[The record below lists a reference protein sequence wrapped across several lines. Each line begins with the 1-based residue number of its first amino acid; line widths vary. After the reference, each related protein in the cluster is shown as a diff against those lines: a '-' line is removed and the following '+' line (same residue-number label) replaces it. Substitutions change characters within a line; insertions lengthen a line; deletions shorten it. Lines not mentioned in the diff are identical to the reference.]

1 MYYLYLRDLYYFIHI
16 ILIRYFWVFIY
27 SLLSLLYKNSFV
39 FFIKVIIEAE
49 TLNFMNIINIMELDS
64 AFIITSENSLLKY
77 FFVFAGINMLLH
89 LKFYNLLL

>member
-1 MYYLYLRDLYYFIHI
+1 MYYLYLRDLYYFFHI

-27 SLLSLLYKNSFV
+27 SLSSFLYKNSFV
-39 FFIKVIIEAE
+39 FFIKAIIEAE

-64 AFIITSENSLLKY
+64 AFIITSENYLLKY
-77 FFVFAGINMLLH
+77 FVFSEINMLLH